1 MRIGAGLAAY
11 NARAVAKST
20 NVRGSRFS
28 ELASDTVGAADENQS
43 VVMGSLLWQTTKE
56 EAGRRSAQE
65 KQLTP
70 TGGEAAAGEAVSDRS
85 EAVKVYEAA
94 FKGGENPVKNLISV
108 PKVPYGHLAKD
119 GVIVYNGVLFTCD
132 EKTNS
137 ICLGDVSDPKKV
149 INVTLSGGGHLK
161 VNRDNLGQLGKAIG
175 MFSPE
180 DVNLIM
186 RAIHQDTKVQSM
198 QKEIEDLEAG
208 VGEQIASEGDAA
220 ETDGKA
226 DEDTGEDGE

>member
-1 MRIGAGLAAY
+1 MRIGAGLADY
-11 NARAVAKST
+11 NARTAAKSA

-28 ELASDTVGAADENQS
+28 EIASDTVKAADGNES
-43 VVMGSLLWQTTKE
+43 VVMGSLLWQRTE
-56 EAGRRSAQE
+56 ENNDKKTSPE
-65 KQLTP
+65 KYISLTG
-70 TGGEAAAGEAVSDRS
+70 TEEAAGETAEDRS

-119 GVIVYNGVLFTCD
+119 GVIIYNGVLFTCD
-132 EKTNS
+132 ERSNS

-161 VNRDNLGQLGKAIG
+161 VNRDCLDQLGKAIG

-208 VGEQIASEGDAA
+208 VGEQIASGNDAA
-220 ETDGKA
+220 ESKEKTDGETDK
-226 DEDTGEDGE
+226 EI